1 MLNLSEA
8 ARDSGQ
14 SKSAIWRAVKS
25 GRLSATRT
33 YTGDYQIDPAELHRV
48 FSPGADGR
56 ATDGGATPVSMKR
69 DPTELER
76 AEAALMQSQIVSPAA
91 PARSGL
97 GLRDEGFRGP
107 VGNRSPGLSW
117 IAHAPGPDHDRCCH
131 ARNEPWRPSV

>member
-8 ARDSGQ
+8 ARESGQ

-33 YTGDYQIDPAELHRV
+33 YTGDYQIDPAELHRA

-56 ATDGGATPVSMKR
+56 ATGGGAPTVSMKR

-76 AEAALMQSQIVSPAA
+76 AEAALMQSQIE
-91 PARSGL
+91 RLLQL
-97 GLRDEGFRGP
+97 GALLR
-107 VGNRSPGLSW
+107 
-117 IAHAPGPDHDRCCH
+117 HDLDSAKKDQDTSH
-131 ARNEPWRPSV
+131 S

>member
-76 AEAALMQSQIVSPAA
+76 AEVALMQSQIERLLQVGALIRHELHSAKKDQDASHTQADLPHGTTGAA
-91 PARSGL
+91 ARSADW
-97 GLRDEGFRGP
+97 LRRLMG
-107 VGNRSPGLSW
+107 
-117 IAHAPGPDHDRCCH
+117 
-131 ARNEPWRPSV
+131 

>member
-8 ARDSGQ
+8 ARESGQ

-33 YTGDYQIDPAELHRV
+33 YTGGYQIDPAELHRA

-56 ATDGGATPVSMKR
+56 ATDGGAPTVSMKR

-76 AEAALMQSQIVSPAA
+76 AEAALMQSQIERLLQLGALIRHELDSAKKDQDASHSQADLPYSNAAA
-91 PARSGL
+91 PARSADW
-97 GLRDEGFRGP
+97 LRRLMG
-107 VGNRSPGLSW
+107 
-117 IAHAPGPDHDRCCH
+117 
-131 ARNEPWRPSV
+131 

>member
-8 ARDSGQ
+8 ARESAQ

-33 YTGDYQIDPAELHRV
+33 YTGDYQIAPAELHRV

-56 ATDGGATPVSMKR
+56 ATDGGATTVSMKR

-76 AEAALMQSQIVSPAA
+76 AEAALMQSQIERLLQVGALIRHELDSAKKDQDASHSRADLPHGTTAV
-91 PARSGL
+91 PARPADW
-97 GLRDEGFRGP
+97 LRRLMG
-107 VGNRSPGLSW
+107 
-117 IAHAPGPDHDRCCH
+117 
-131 ARNEPWRPSV
+131 

>member
-8 ARDSGQ
+8 ARESGQ

-33 YTGDYQIDPAELHRV
+33 YTGDYQIEPAELHRA

-56 ATDGGATPVSMKR
+56 ATDGGAPTVSMKR

-76 AEAALMQSQIVSPAA
+76 AEAALMQSQIERLLQLGALIRHELDSAKKDQDASHSQADLPYSNAAA
-91 PARSGL
+91 PARL
-97 GLRDEGFRGP
+97 N
-107 VGNRSPGLSW
+107 VG
-117 IAHAPGPDHDRCCH
+117 IASR
-131 ARNEPWRPSV
+131 